1 MLFRS
6 LKLASDGIIGFSTK
20 PLKLVGAL
28 GILSIIISIVILIY
42 SLISYIFGLNNL
54 TAGWTSIMV
63 TVTLFSGVQLL
74 SIWIMSEYIG
84 RIYDE
89 SKGRPQ
95 YIINKTINIE

>member
-1 MLFRS
+1 MFAIFVS
-6 LKLASDGIIGFSTK
+6 IG
-20 PLKLVGAL
+20 
-28 GILSIIISIVILIY
+28 ILIY
-42 SLISYIFGLNNL
+42 SLVSFAFGLNNL

-63 TVTLFSGVQLL
+63 TVTFLSGIQLI

-95 YIINKTINIE
+95 YIINKTINIDEN